1 MKVTR
6 ERAGEGGR
14 EGFNRSPIPKVPD
27 TSCHPDPD
35 SLLSSPGEER
45 APISI
50 SWQTYVTLRLLLGYL
65 ERETLLPTCSS
76 GLHTWRERVYKS
88 SYTRTSVSPLPF
100 FMPVIPC
107 VPSRDG
113 SRGPPKSRIK
123 NRERVQEVGNRA
135 SSFPLFH
142 SSLLFIILS
151 FFSNSLSKFDRRY
164 DLIYFPP
171 KEAKSFLACEL
182 FLSFFLSFDIR
193 KKSVASLSRNSSR
206 VSNLS

>member
-1 MKVTR
+1 MGHVGVCCSSKILFCETVDKGISVSRVARARWSLPPTLPSSRLVRFSSFTIRQNSLKVTR

-76 GLHTWRERVYKS
+76 GLHTWREREYIKARIPEPVY
-88 SYTRTSVSPLPF
+88 LPF
-100 FMPVIPC
+100 
-107 VPSRDG
+107 R
-113 SRGPPKSRIK
+113 
-123 NRERVQEVGNRA
+123 
-135 SSFPLFH
+135 
-142 SSLLFIILS
+142 
-151 FFSNSLSKFDRRY
+151 FSCR
-164 DLIYFPP
+164 
-171 KEAKSFLACEL
+171 
-182 FLSFFLSFDIR
+182 
-193 KKSVASLSRNSSR
+193 
-206 VSNLS
+206 